1 MLIAFPLLV
10 SCLQICCNMCIVCWR
25 VELITGFE
33 ISSWVFCPQA
43 YGFTSQQFLFSV
55 YGTLRAPSVQRMTA
69 VVKQV
74 GLDRPGFNTWHRAMR
89 CCGASDLRHFRH

>member
-1 MLIAFPLLV
+1 MQLQV
-10 SCLQICCNMCIVCWR
+10 SW
-25 VELITGFE
+25 
-33 ISSWVFCPQA
+33 WVFCSQA

-74 GLDRPGFNTWHRAMR
+74 GLDWQGFNTWHRAVCCCDVSRPAAFPVRNDEVVR
-89 CCGASDLRHFRH
+89 CCRRL